1 MGGLRQALPSVFSNG
16 VPSAARYSRN
26 PRSTLGHY
34 SQSGGRRKR
43 HDAGAFSESLPPELK
58 LAGEVTLLLAS
69 SAQLRRLNRQ
79 FRGQDYATDVLSFP
93 SENSSRQR
101 PKPRSSRTPA
111 GYAGDIAISADI
123 ARQNGKAL
131 GHGIAIEI
139 KTLILHGLLHL
150 AGYDHESDNG
160 RMARKELRLRRALGL
175 PEGLIE
181 RADSDRS
188 RPVKGKT
195 ARPASGAAEPGAG
208 KSACRGGAVT
218 SRRPSAAGVNG
229 DERRVHLAGSFCCL
243 AC

>member
-1 MGGLRQALPSVFSNG
+1 MIIIHKAAEG
-16 VPSAARYSRN
+16 VSGTMLARFLNRC
-26 PRSTLGHY
+26 
-34 SQSGGRRKR
+34 RR
-43 HDAGAFSESLPPELK
+43 ELK

-93 SENSSRQR
+93 SENPSRQR
-101 PKPRSSRTPA
+101 PKPRSSPTPA
-111 GYAGDIAISADI
+111 GYAGDIAISVDI

-131 GHGIAIEI
+131 GHGIALEI

-181 RADSDRS
+181 RADSDGS

-208 KSACRGGAVT
+208 KKRV
-218 SRRPSAAGVNG
+218 SRRRS
-229 DERRVHLAGSFCCL
+229 DEPASLGRRSKRR
-243 AC
+243 